1 MVKHRFP
8 FVHQQEDMRVAA
20 HSKSTARRVI
30 DSVDVT
36 AYANKAIAEGKM
48 KRSQVREAANEYR
61 HYMLLVWMNNQQGN
75 KQVVVPTELA
85 DHIWHQHILDSVP
98 YRRFCDNLIG
108 RYIDHIPGL
117 KKGSTAHKRATQHTQ
132 QLSRDTGS
140 DGYVPVYL
148 IAGSCG
154 GSAPRQP
161 DATPVVGGEVGG
173 GVVDGGGPSCGGGGG
188 GGCGG
193 S

>member
-1 MVKHRFP
+1 M
-8 FVHQQEDMRVAA
+8 AA
-20 HSKSTARRVI
+20 HSKITAKRVI
-30 DSVDVT
+30 DDVDLTPYV
-36 AYANKAIAEGKM
+36 AKAIMEGKLQRQG
-48 KRSQVREAANEYR
+48 KNAEQAEKEYR
-61 HYMLLVWMNNQQGN
+61 HHMLLVWMNNQQGN
-75 KQVVVPTELA
+75 KQIVVPTDLA

-117 KKGSTAHKRATQHTQ
+117 KKGSAEHRRATQHTQ

-140 DGYVPVYL
+140 DAYVPMYL
-148 IAGSCG
+148 AAASCG
-154 GSAPRQP
+154 GSAPRLP
-161 DATPVVGGEVGG
+161 DTGTTTGGAEVTG
-173 GVVDGGGPSCGGGGG
+173 GVVDGGGSSCGGGGGG